1 MDKEA
6 ILNREKHGRRND
18 LRRAY
23 NQKKVTSML
32 FGGGKLTDVD
42 QTFAMGYSSI
52 EEANA
57 FVRKYAAWE
66 KQRKACKKRKKAKR
80 PPRCEVDGKCRW
92 VKGKGCLP
100 VNIDDLV
107 RQAKKA
113 DDAFYA
119 VTDSPLVVQAKKNP
133 AAAKSL
139 VRSFLDFFSIR
150 KSLGSI
156 ATFFQRLYQKYRR

>member
-23 NQKKVTSML
+23 NQKVTSML

-42 QTFAMGYSSI
+42 RALAMGYSSI

-66 KQRKACKKRKKAKR
+66 KQRKACKSGRKPSDLRDA
-80 PPRCEVDGKCRW
+80 RW
-92 VKGKGCLP
+92 
-100 VNIDDLV
+100 
-107 RQAKKA
+107 
-113 DDAFYA
+113 
-119 VTDSPLVVQAKKNP
+119 T
-133 AAAKSL
+133 
-139 VRSFLDFFSIR
+139 
-150 KSLGSI
+150 
-156 ATFFQRLYQKYRR
+156 

>member
-1 MDKEA
+1 M
-6 ILNREKHGRRND
+6 NREKHGRRND

-66 KQRKACKKRKKAKR
+66 KQRKACKKAEESQATSAMRGGQEVPVGQGKR
-80 PPRCEVDGKCRW
+80 
-92 VKGKGCLP
+92 LP
-100 VNIDDLV
+100 A
-107 RQAKKA
+107 REH
-113 DDAFYA
+113 
-119 VTDSPLVVQAKKNP
+119 
-133 AAAKSL
+133 
-139 VRSFLDFFSIR
+139 
-150 KSLGSI
+150 
-156 ATFFQRLYQKYRR
+156 